1 MRNTCSNLSIPI
13 LDYKGPSFDTNINID
28 ILDFCNRYQ
37 YQYQYSWFW
46 KSIPIWIPQFW
57 KINYNT
63 NTEKFIFQY
72 QSRSQNQSIAILWVQ
87 KLLATSC
94 KQKISLGQVN
104 TNNLKVDK
112 MLSHYIVFLGLAIN
126 LGWNLSKTIKK

>member
-1 MRNTCSNLSIPI
+1 MRNTCSNWSIPI
-13 LDYKGPSFDTNINID
+13 LDYKGPSFDTNVNID

-37 YQYQYSWFW
+37 YQYSWFW
-46 KSIPIWIPQFW
+46 KSIPISIPQFW
-57 KINYNT
+57 KFNYNTNT